1 MSDIIRISNIS
12 DYKQEIINNE
22 LILTPIYSYITENEL
37 YSKDLNNS
45 IIENCLILDNDE
57 IISDSIKYFRILIDI
72 YKSMAASTILQN
84 TKFNIK
90 LTNENGFKG
99 YTWCPEINMSVQR
112 QDAIG
117 TIKEIIKMIK
127 INKYKINICI
137 KLITN
142 EKIKF
147 KLD

>member
-12 DYKQEIINNE
+12 DYQQEIIDNE
-22 LILTPIYSYITENEL
+22 LILTPIYNYIDENEL

-45 IIENCLILDNDE
+45 IIESCLILDNDE
-57 IISDSIKYFRILIDI
+57 IISNSIKYFRILIDI

-99 YTWCPEINMSVQR
+99 YAWCPEINMSVQR

>member
-142 EKIKF
+142 EIIKF

>member
-22 LILTPIYSYITENEL
+22 LILTPIYNYIDENEL

-45 IIENCLILDNDE
+45 IIESCLILDNDE
-57 IISDSIKYFRILIDI
+57 IISNSMKYFRVLIDI
-72 YKSMAASTILQN
+72 YKSMSASTILQN
-84 TKFNIK
+84 TTFNIK
-90 LTNENGFKG
+90 LTNEKG
-99 YTWCPEINMSVQR
+99 YKGYYWCQEINMSVQR
-112 QDAIG
+112 RDAIG

-142 EKIKF
+142 EKIRF

>member
-1 MSDIIRISNIS
+1 MTDIIRISNIS
-12 DYKQEIINNE
+12 DYKQEIIDNE
-22 LILTPIYSYITENEL
+22 LILTPIYNYIDENEL

-45 IIENCLILDNDE
+45 IIESCLILDNDE
-57 IISDSIKYFRILIDI
+57 IISNSMKYFRILIDI

-90 LTNENGFKG
+90 LTNEKG
-99 YTWCPEINMSVQR
+99 YKGYYWCPEINMSVQL
-112 QDAIG
+112 QNAIG
-117 TIKEIIKMIK
+117 TMKEIIKMIK

-142 EKIKF
+142 EKIRF

>member
-1 MSDIIRISNIS
+1 MSDIIKISNIS